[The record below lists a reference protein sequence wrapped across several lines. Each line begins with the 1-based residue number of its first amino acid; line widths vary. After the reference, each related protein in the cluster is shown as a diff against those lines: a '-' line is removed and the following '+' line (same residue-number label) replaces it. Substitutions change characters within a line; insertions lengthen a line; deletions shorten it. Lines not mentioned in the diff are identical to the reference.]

1 MIFFDQPL
9 HGEFHFLPCGHR
21 LIVTTRYK
29 NRFAA
34 GAITQIIFLW
44 ISLLAKPQRVCGD
57 WLEQLLLVLLFSSSS
72 STSSQTHTHTHSL
85 PTLPWRLTRST
96 SWFQCTPHCAV
107 WARTVYNAFI
117 AFIIRYKPEQ
127 FLVLLQPTTPKLW
140 LSLASAICGYN
151 CASHVF
157 RVVEKEYMKSAKGV
171 QLGDFFIEFNSDRL
185 KPWTFCSENVM
196 WVRLRHYHS
205 FLLFKNGCQ

>member
-1 MIFFDQPL
+1 MIFFNQPL

-57 WLEQLLLVLLFSSSS
+57 WVEQLLLVLLFSSSS
-72 STSSQTHTHTHSL
+72 STSSQTHTHTVFPLCLEDSPDPLLGFSAHH
-85 PTLPWRLTRST
+85 T
-96 SWFQCTPHCAV
+96 
-107 WARTVYNAFI
+107 ARIVYNAFI

-157 RVVEKEYMKSAKGV
+157 RVVEKEYMKSAKSV
-171 QLGDFFIEFNSDRL
+171 QLGGFL
-185 KPWTFCSENVM
+185 Y
-196 WVRLRHYHS
+196 WV
-205 FLLFKNGCQ
+205 